1 MAEIMR
7 MPEHCLPF
15 MQGRTLHYTTLY
27 CTALYCTTEWFWYS
41 SLTTPNTSHHSAT
54 LSLHIT
60 YIAGRLLHIRTDTE
74 DWGWGSLVAIR
85 KLGLTPGRGE
95 GPLIGKN
102 SPSTL
107 VAVNQNYVLDVLLG
121 VGVDDA
127 GIHPHDSALESAGAY
142 CLSVCLSAVSLFS
155 LCDKS
160 GITNYYSVTSSS
172 SFCLTHSP
180 THLLTHSLNILDLCE
195 ARVVAVALSAVKG
208 LSAVRLNLPKD
219 LTKENS
225 RKGVLKVWLVFCA
238 TF

>member
-1 MAEIMR
+1 M
-7 MPEHCLPF
+7 
-15 MQGRTLHYTTLY
+15 
-27 CTALYCTTEWFWYS
+27 
-41 SLTTPNTSHHSAT
+41 
-54 LSLHIT
+54 
-60 YIAGRLLHIRTDTE
+60 YIAGRLLHIQTDTE

-127 GIHPHDSALESAGAY
+127 GIHPHDSALESAGAH
-142 CLSVCLSAVSLFS
+142 CLSVCLSAVSFFS
-155 LCDKS
+155 LFDKS
-160 GITNYYSVTSSS
+160 SITNYYSFTSLLY
-172 SFCLTHSP
+172 FCPTHSF
-180 THLLTHSLNILDLCE
+180 THSLSTHFILDLCE

-225 RKGVLKVWLVFCA
+225 RKGVLKV
-238 TF
+238 